1 MTGNMQMMMKFRDL
15 QVAEDFSKM
24 AELGYL
30 DKEFTMYG
38 AAFWQKEKRHYI
50 VTGDLDKLYDFDSLC
65 AEEQTYLT
73 PLLTLT
79 KVCPVPSGC
88 DDDIARTVKVDLAK
102 KLAEVYSEAFFAA
115 VAALSQAAQA
125 TNAAKPLF
133 DAWQERLEGI
143 FVEEKL
149 QLFEGLARYAF
160 SHRIL
165 TEEAYRGCQG
175 WLRQTRRE
183 MEDDV
188 VVKDLFE
195 RTFYGYAQWTEGQSP
210 RYITNANKGS
220 VYRKWRQAQLEG
232 RDVTP
237 IFAKTYWYNYTYTV
251 NDARDAFKAAIQ
263 TSLGPDYL
271 ALAQKL
277 SRLSSGLT
285 IEAYDEVAQAV
296 CRQCPPEAQQA
307 FAALGRQWGVYK

>member
-38 AAFWQKEKRHYI
+38 AAFWQGDKRHYI
-50 VTGDLDKLYDFDSLC
+50 VTGDLDKLYDFDGRCL
-65 AEEQTYLT
+65 EEQIYLT

-102 KLAEVYSEAFFAA
+102 KLSDVYSDGFFAA
-115 VAALSQAAQA
+115 AADLSQAAEA
-125 TNAAKPLF
+125 TDAARGAF
-133 DAWQERLEGI
+133 DAWQEQLEGI
-143 FVEEKL
+143 FAEEKL

-160 SHRIL
+160 SRRIL
-165 TEEAYRGCQG
+165 TEETYRGYQY

-195 RTFYGYAQWTEGQSP
+195 RTFYGYAQWTSGQKP

-220 VYRKWRQAQLEG
+220 VYRKWRQAQLDGQE
-232 RDVTP
+232 VTP

-263 TSLGPDYL
+263 TILGPDYL

-277 SRLSSGLT
+277 TGLASALPAQTYHELARTVSS
-285 IEAYDEVAQAV
+285 
-296 CRQCPPEAQQA
+296 QCLPEAQQA
-307 FAALGRQWGVYK
+307 FAALGRHWGVKA